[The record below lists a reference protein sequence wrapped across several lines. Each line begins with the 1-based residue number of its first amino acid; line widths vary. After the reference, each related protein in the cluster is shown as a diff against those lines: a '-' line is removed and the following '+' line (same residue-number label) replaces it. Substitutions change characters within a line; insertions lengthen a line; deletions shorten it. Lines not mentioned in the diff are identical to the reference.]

1 MESCQVCCVLILI
14 LLLYMCPHAHTT
26 TYLCAGRYACDPE
39 VVRAAIEG
47 VAAQTGGAKKA

>member
-1 MESCQVCCVLILI
+1 MESCQVCLILI
-14 LLLYMCPHAHTT
+14 LLLYMWPHVHTT
-26 TYLCAGRYACDPE
+26 IHLCAGRYACDPE